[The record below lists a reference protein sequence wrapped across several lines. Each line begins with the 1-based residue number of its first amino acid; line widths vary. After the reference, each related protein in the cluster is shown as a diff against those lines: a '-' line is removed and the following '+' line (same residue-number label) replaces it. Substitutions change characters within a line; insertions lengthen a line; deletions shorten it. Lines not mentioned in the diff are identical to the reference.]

1 MNRSLLTHSNLTLST
16 DLPLHS
22 LNSNAMQQ
30 QRQQRRHNHRL
41 SSPSTST
48 IIDSHLVNL
57 YAQLAALEQQQH
69 TNSSSIDSNRL
80 KSLLESYHYSC
91 LQLKARYKIEEER
104 IDRRFD
110 LETRCTRAHFAT
122 KKSELKELLLDRLR
136 RKRRLVVDEM
146 RSAIDIHSRSFD
158 ADPLL
163 VTMQPPH
170 PLQAKAYNFRQ
181 RPDIGQPSTSSVNTN
196 DEEFSTLLTM
206 NNIGTSGILSPMPQ
220 QQAARKRLVG
230 AFSIFQL
237 PKWTVKD
244 DECEDDIRLISNNR
258 K

>member
-1 MNRSLLTHSNLTLST
+1 MNKSSLIHSSNSS

-22 LNSNAMQQ
+22 LNSNTMQQ
-30 QRQQRRHNHRL
+30 QRSQRRHNHRL
-41 SSPSTST
+41 SSVTTS
-48 IIDSHLVNL
+48 IIDSHLLKL
-57 YAQLAALEQQQH
+57 YSQLAALEKQQH
-69 TNSSSIDSNRL
+69 SNTSTIDSNRL
-80 KSLLESYHYSC
+80 KSLLESYHYNC

-104 IDRRFD
+104 IDRRFNF
-110 LETRCTRAHFAT
+110 ETRCTRAHFDT
-122 KKSELKELLLDRLR
+122 KKSELKEILLDRLR
-136 RKRRLVVDEM
+136 RKRRLVVEEM
-146 RSAIDIHSRSFD
+146 RSVIDIHSRSFD

-181 RPDIGQPSTSSVNTN
+181 RPDMAQQTSSSIIN
-196 DEEFSTLLTM
+196 DDEFSALLTM
-206 NNIGTSGILSPMPQ
+206 NNIGTSGILSPVPQ

-230 AFSIFQL
+230 AFSIYQL

-244 DECEDDIRLISNNR
+244 DECEDDIRLISNTR